1 MRLKILLVK
10 IGNHIKKIRASK
22 NMTQNKLALEC
33 DLEKAS
39 LSRIE
44 AGKVNTTVKTLDKI
58 SDALDVDVSELFDD
72 KL

>member
-1 MRLKILLVK
+1 MRLKILLVT
-10 IGNHIKKIRASK
+10 IGKHIKKIRASK
-22 NMTQNKLALEC
+22 NMTQNRLALEC

-58 SDALDVDVSELFDD
+58 SDALDIEVSELFVD
-72 KL
+72 